1 MAGKVSLPPNNKDPT
16 FRHYDSASAKR
27 YLHHRPGYPDSL
39 IDLVIS
45 HHVSSG
51 GGSELVLD
59 VGCGPGNATRSLAP
73 HFQHVIGADPG
84 ESMIEAART
93 VESVTKCGEPIIYEV
108 CAAESLSN
116 LSALERFPKD
126 GQGAVDLITA
136 ATAAHWFDMP
146 RFWGEAAKILKPGGS
161 VIIWCFGGYQCDRE
175 CPLVS
180 LY

>member
-1 MAGKVSLPPNNKDPT
+1 
-16 FRHYDSASAKR
+16 
-27 YLHHRPGYPDSL
+27 
-39 IDLVIS
+39 
-45 HHVSSG
+45 
-51 GGSELVLD
+51 
-59 VGCGPGNATRSLAP
+59 
-73 HFQHVIGADPG
+73 
-84 ESMIEAART
+84 MIEAAKT
-93 VESVTKCGEPIIYEV
+93 VESVTTSGEPIIYEV

-116 LSALERFPKD
+116 LSALVRFPKD

-146 RFWGEAAKILKPGGS
+146 RFWAEAAKILKPGGS